1 MSGLSRSEN
10 RTVRRALASV
20 RDWRGSLSRLRWH
33 TVRVLAPRRT
43 VWSRGVRLTLQC
55 ENWITQYRWE
65 TFSEKEPETLDWID
79 RWVRG
84 GDTVFDI
91 GANIGV
97 YALYAA
103 LRHPTVQVVAFE
115 PEYGNLHLL
124 RDNVMENLVQDRVAI
139 YGVALGDRSG
149 VSRLHIQDV
158 SPGSALHTESSEFL
172 ERTLAG
178 RPVVWREGICTMTLD
193 DFCEQTSLHPQA
205 IKLDVDGTEPRVL
218 AGASRTLG
226 SPLLRS
232 LILEMPADAG
242 ARRICEQQLK
252 AAGLQLQWQDPE
264 GRSSNEVWIR
274 ASAQR
279 RG

>member
-1 MSGLSRSEN
+1 
-10 RTVRRALASV
+10 
-20 RDWRGSLSRLRWH
+20 
-33 TVRVLAPRRT
+33 
-43 VWSRGVRLTLQC
+43 LTLQC

-124 RDNVMENLVQDRVAI
+124 RDNVMENRVQDRVEI
-139 YGVALGDRSG
+139 YGVALSDRSG

-178 RPVVWREGICTMTLD
+178 RPVVWREGICAMTLD

-218 AGASRTLG
+218 TGASRTLR
-226 SPLLRS
+226 SPLLRT
-232 LILEMPADAG
+232 LIIEMPADTS
-242 ARRICEQQLK
+242 ARHQCAQQLT
-252 AAGLQLQWQDPE
+252 AAGLRQEWRDPQ
-264 GRSSNEVWIR
+264 GKSTNEVWGR
-274 ASAQR
+274 PTGE
-279 RG
+279 RGG